1 MTQLTTAQK
10 IIKSFAND
18 SWQTQMGAVELA
30 FIEGLISNT
39 EHTQLTAWYSAT
51 QAQVRELE
59 KSQLFGEV
67 FA

>member
-1 MTQLTTAQK
+1 MAQLTTAQK
-10 IIKSFAND
+10 IVKSFAKD
-18 SWQTQMGAVELA
+18 SWEVQMGAVELA
-30 FIEGLISNT
+30 LMEGLISNA

-59 KSQLFGEV
+59 KAQLFGEV